1 MEEKYK
7 EEYFNIIKEILF
19 TESNISKS
27 FDVLLNK
34 IILNEFDSIDDYNY
48 KLNLIK
54 DILRYHNE
62 RTYLLQKILHDYS
75 NLITFPNE
83 FKDLKINDNTS
94 KCNYIK
100 KNNLNK
106 GLEELKIDD
115 DYEIIDRCKV
125 DQYL

>member
-1 MEEKYK
+1 MEEKHK
-7 EEYFNIIKEILF
+7 EEYFNIIKEILG

-94 KCNYIK
+94 KDNYIN
-100 KNNLNK
+100 KNYLNK
-106 GLEELKIDD
+106 DLEELKIDD
-115 DYEIIDRCKV
+115 DYEIIDRYKV
-125 DQYL
+125 D

>member
-7 EEYFNIIKEILF
+7 EEYFNIIKEILW

-34 IILNEFDSIDDYNY
+34 IILNEFDSIDDCNY

-54 DILRYHNE
+54 DISRYHNE

-94 KCNYIK
+94 KDNYIK

-106 GLEELKIDD
+106 DLEELKIDD

-125 DQYL
+125 D

>member
-1 MEEKYK
+1 MEEKHK
-7 EEYFNIIKEILF
+7 EEYFNIIKEILG
-19 TESNISKS
+19 TEFNISKS

-62 RTYLLQKILHDYS
+62 RTYLLQKILHNYL
-75 NLITFPNE
+75 NLITFSNE

-94 KCNYIK
+94 KDNYIN

-106 GLEELKIDD
+106 DLEELKIDD

-125 DQYL
+125 D

>member
-7 EEYFNIIKEILF
+7 EEYFNIIKEILW

-34 IILNEFDSIDDYNY
+34 IILNEFDSIDDCNY

-62 RTYLLQKILHDYS
+62 ITYLLQKILHDYS

-94 KCNYIK
+94 KDNYIK

-106 GLEELKIDD
+106 DLEELKIDD

-125 DQYL
+125 D

>member
-7 EEYFNIIKEILF
+7 EEYFNIIKDILC

-83 FKDLKINDNTS
+83 FKDFKINDNTS
-94 KCNYIK
+94 KDNYIK

-106 GLEELKIDD
+106 DLEELKIDD

-125 DQYL
+125 D

>member
-1 MEEKYK
+1 MEEKHK
-7 EEYFNIIKEILF
+7 EEHFNIIKEILG

-62 RTYLLQKILHDYS
+62 RTYLLQKILHDYLK
-75 NLITFPNE
+75 LITFSNE
-83 FKDLKINDNTS
+83 FKDLNINDNTS
-94 KCNYIK
+94 KDNYIN

-106 GLEELKIDD
+106 NLEELKIDD

-125 DQYL
+125 D

>member
-7 EEYFNIIKEILF
+7 EAYFNIIKEILC

-62 RTYLLQKILHDYS
+62 RTYLLQKILNDYS

-94 KCNYIK
+94 KDNYIK

-106 GLEELKIDD
+106 DLEELKIDD
-115 DYEIIDRCKV
+115 DYEIIDRYKV
-125 DQYL
+125 D

>member
-1 MEEKYK
+1 MEEKHK
-7 EEYFNIIKEILF
+7 EEYFNIIKEILG
-19 TESNISKS
+19 TEFNISKS

-62 RTYLLQKILHDYS
+62 RTYLLQKILHNYL
-75 NLITFPNE
+75 NLITFSNE
-83 FKDLKINDNTS
+83 FKALKINDNTS
-94 KCNYIK
+94 KDNYIN

-106 GLEELKIDD
+106 DLEELKIDD

-125 DQYL
+125 D

>member
-94 KCNYIK
+94 KFNYIK

>member
-1 MEEKYK
+1 MEEKHK
-7 EEYFNIIKEILF
+7 EEYFNIIKEILG

-62 RTYLLQKILHDYS
+62 RTYLLQKILHDYL
-75 NLITFPNE
+75 NLITFSNE

-94 KCNYIK
+94 KDNYIN

-106 GLEELKIDD
+106 DLEELKIDD

-125 DQYL
+125 D

>member
-1 MEEKYK
+1 MDEKHK
-7 EEYFNIIKEILF
+7 EEYFNIIKEILG

-62 RTYLLQKILHDYS
+62 RTYLLQKILHDYL
-75 NLITFPNE
+75 NLITFSNE
-83 FKDLKINDNTS
+83 FKDLNINGNTS
-94 KCNYIK
+94 KDNYIN

-106 GLEELKIDD
+106 NLEELKIDD

-125 DQYL
+125 D

>member
-1 MEEKYK
+1 MEEKHK
-7 EEYFNIIKEILF
+7 EEYFNIIKEILG

-54 DILRYHNE
+54 DILRYNNE
-62 RTYLLQKILHDYS
+62 RTYLLQKILHDYL
-75 NLITFPNE
+75 NLITFSNE
-83 FKDLKINDNTS
+83 FKDLNINDNTS
-94 KCNYIK
+94 KDNYIN

-106 GLEELKIDD
+106 DLEELKIDD

-125 DQYL
+125 D

>member
-1 MEEKYK
+1 MEEKHK
-7 EEYFNIIKEILF
+7 EEYFNIIKEILG

-62 RTYLLQKILHDYS
+62 RTYLLQKILHDYL
-75 NLITFPNE
+75 NLITFSNE

-94 KCNYIK
+94 KDNYIN

-106 GLEELKIDD
+106 NLEELKIDD

-125 DQYL
+125 D

>member
-7 EEYFNIIKEILF
+7 EDYFNIIKEILC

-75 NLITFPNE
+75 NLITFSNE

-94 KCNYIK
+94 KDNYIN

-106 GLEELKIDD
+106 DLEELKIDD

-125 DQYL
+125 D

>member
-1 MEEKYK
+1 MEQKYK
-7 EEYFNIIKEILF
+7 EEYFNILKEILC

-27 FDVLLNK
+27 FDVLINK

-83 FKDLKINDNTS
+83 FKDFKINDNTS
-94 KCNYIK
+94 KDNYIN
-100 KNNLNK
+100 KNYLNK
-106 GLEELKIDD
+106 DLEELKIDD
-115 DYEIIDRCKV
+115 DYEIIDRYKV
-125 DQYL
+125 D

>member
-7 EEYFNIIKEILF
+7 EEYFNIIKEILC

-83 FKDLKINDNTS
+83 FKDLKFNDNTS
-94 KCNYIK
+94 KDNYIK

-106 GLEELKIDD
+106 DLEELKIDD

-125 DQYL
+125 D

>member
-7 EEYFNIIKEILF
+7 EEYFNIIKEILC

-62 RTYLLQKILHDYS
+62 RTYLLQKILNDYS

-94 KCNYIK
+94 KDNYIK

-106 GLEELKIDD
+106 DLEELKIDD

-125 DQYL
+125 D

>member
-7 EEYFNIIKEILF
+7 EEYFNIIKEILC

-62 RTYLLQKILHDYS
+62 RTYLLQKILHDYL
-75 NLITFPNE
+75 NLITFSNE

-94 KCNYIK
+94 KDNYIN

-106 GLEELKIDD
+106 DLEELKIDD

-125 DQYL
+125 D

>member
-7 EEYFNIIKEILF
+7 EEYFNIIKEILC

-62 RTYLLQKILHDYS
+62 RTYLLQKILNDYS

-94 KCNYIK
+94 KDNYIK

-106 GLEELKIDD
+106 DLEELKIDD
-115 DYEIIDRCKV
+115 YIQFNHVIKKD
-125 DQYL
+125 

>member
-1 MEEKYK
+1 MGEKHK
-7 EEYFNIIKEILF
+7 EEYFNIIKEILG

-62 RTYLLQKILHDYS
+62 RTYLLQKILHDYL
-75 NLITFPNE
+75 NLITFSNE

-94 KCNYIK
+94 TDNYIN

-106 GLEELKIDD
+106 DLEELKIDD

-125 DQYL
+125 D

>member
-7 EEYFNIIKEILF
+7 EEYFNIIKDILC

-94 KCNYIK
+94 KDNYIK

-106 GLEELKIDD
+106 DLEELKIDD

-125 DQYL
+125 D

>member
-1 MEEKYK
+1 MEEKHK
-7 EEYFNIIKEILF
+7 EEYFNIIKEILC

-94 KCNYIK
+94 KDNYIK

-106 GLEELKIDD
+106 DLEELKIDD

-125 DQYL
+125 D

>member
-1 MEEKYK
+1 MEEKHK
-7 EEYFNIIKEILF
+7 EEYFNIIKEILG

-62 RTYLLQKILHDYS
+62 RTYLLQKILHDYLK
-75 NLITFPNE
+75 LITFSNE
-83 FKDLKINDNTS
+83 FKDLNINDNTS
-94 KCNYIK
+94 KDNYIN

-106 GLEELKIDD
+106 NLEELKIDD

-125 DQYL
+125 D

>member
-1 MEEKYK
+1 MEEKHK
-7 EEYFNIIKEILF
+7 EEYFNIIKEILG

-94 KCNYIK
+94 KDNYIN

-106 GLEELKIDD
+106 NLEELKIDD

-125 DQYL
+125 D

>member
-1 MEEKYK
+1 MEAKYK
-7 EEYFNIIKEILF
+7 EECFNIIKEILC

-75 NLITFPNE
+75 NLITFSNE

-94 KCNYIK
+94 KDNYIK
-100 KNNLNK
+100 KNNINK
-106 GLEELKIDD
+106 DLEELKIDD

-125 DQYL
+125 D

>member
-1 MEEKYK
+1 MEEKHK
-7 EEYFNIIKEILF
+7 EEYFNIIKEILG

-62 RTYLLQKILHDYS
+62 RTYLLQKILHDYL
-75 NLITFPNE
+75 NLITFSNE

-94 KCNYIK
+94 KDNCIN

-106 GLEELKIDD
+106 DLEELKIDD

-125 DQYL
+125 D

>member
-1 MEEKYK
+1 MEQKYK
-7 EEYFNIIKEILF
+7 EEYFKILKEILC

-27 FDVLLNK
+27 FDVLINK

-83 FKDLKINDNTS
+83 FKDLKINDNKS
-94 KCNYIK
+94 KDNYIN
-100 KNNLNK
+100 KNYLNK
-106 GLEELKIDD
+106 DLEELKIDD
-115 DYEIIDRCKV
+115 DYEIIDRYKV
-125 DQYL
+125 D

>member
-1 MEEKYK
+1 MEQKYK
-7 EEYFNIIKEILF
+7 EEYFNIINEILC

-27 FDVLLNK
+27 FDVLINK

-75 NLITFPNE
+75 NLITFPND

-94 KCNYIK
+94 KDNYIN

-106 GLEELKIDD
+106 DLEELKIDD
-115 DYEIIDRCKV
+115 DYEIIDRYKV
-125 DQYL
+125 D

>member
-7 EEYFNIIKEILF
+7 EEYFNIIKEILW

-83 FKDLKINDNTS
+83 FKDLKISDNTS
-94 KCNYIK
+94 KDNYIK

-106 GLEELKIDD
+106 DLEELKIDD

-125 DQYL
+125 D

>member
-7 EEYFNIIKEILF
+7 EAYFNIIKEILC

-94 KCNYIK
+94 KDNYIK

-106 GLEELKIDD
+106 DLEELKIDD

-125 DQYL
+125 D

>member
-7 EEYFNIIKEILF
+7 DECFNIIKEILC

-34 IILNEFDSIDDYNY
+34 IILNEFDSIYDYNY

-54 DILRYHNE
+54 DILKYHNE

-75 NLITFPNE
+75 NLITFSNE
-83 FKDLKINDNTS
+83 LKDFKINDNMS
-94 KCNYIK
+94 KDNYIK
-100 KNNLNK
+100 KNNLNND
-106 GLEELKIDD
+106 LEELKIDD

-125 DQYL
+125 D

>member
-1 MEEKYK
+1 MEEKHK
-7 EEYFNIIKEILF
+7 EEYFNIIKEILG

-54 DILRYHNE
+54 DILKYHNE
-62 RTYLLQKILHDYS
+62 RTYLLQKILHDYL
-75 NLITFPNE
+75 NLITFSNE
-83 FKDLKINDNTS
+83 FKDLNINDNTS
-94 KCNYIK
+94 KDNYIN

-106 GLEELKIDD
+106 DLEELKIDD

-125 DQYL
+125 D

>member
-1 MEEKYK
+1 MEQKYK
-7 EEYFNIIKEILF
+7 EEYFNIIKEILG

-62 RTYLLQKILHDYS
+62 RTYLLQKILHDYL
-75 NLITFPNE
+75 NLITFSNE

-94 KCNYIK
+94 KDNYIN

-106 GLEELKIDD
+106 DLEELKIDD

-125 DQYL
+125 D

>member
-7 EEYFNIIKEILF
+7 DECFNIIKEILC

-34 IILNEFDSIDDYNY
+34 IILNEFDSIYDYNY

-54 DILRYHNE
+54 DILKYHNE

-75 NLITFPNE
+75 NLITFSNE
-83 FKDLKINDNTS
+83 LKDFKINDNIS
-94 KCNYIK
+94 KDNYIK
-100 KNNLNK
+100 KNNLNND
-106 GLEELKIDD
+106 LEELKIDD

-125 DQYL
+125 D

>member
-7 EEYFNIIKEILF
+7 EEYFNIIKDLLC

-94 KCNYIK
+94 KDNYIK

-106 GLEELKIDD
+106 DLEELKIDD

-125 DQYL
+125 D

>member
-1 MEEKYK
+1 MEEKHK
-7 EEYFNIIKEILF
+7 EEYFNIIKEILG

-62 RTYLLQKILHDYS
+62 RTYLLQKILHNYL
-75 NLITFPNE
+75 NLITFSNE

-94 KCNYIK
+94 KDNYIN

-106 GLEELKIDD
+106 DLEELKIDD

-125 DQYL
+125 D

>member
-1 MEEKYK
+1 MEEKHK
-7 EEYFNIIKEILF
+7 EEYFNIIKEILG

-62 RTYLLQKILHDYS
+62 RTYLLQKMLHDYL
-75 NLITFPNE
+75 NLITFSNE

-94 KCNYIK
+94 KDNYIN

-106 GLEELKIDD
+106 DLEELKIDD
-115 DYEIIDRCKV
+115 DDYEIIDRYKV
-125 DQYL
+125 D

>member
-1 MEEKYK
+1 MEAKYK
-7 EEYFNIIKEILF
+7 EECFNIIKEILC

-75 NLITFPNE
+75 NLITFSNE
-83 FKDLKINDNTS
+83 FKDFKINDNTS
-94 KCNYIK
+94 KDNYIK
-100 KNNLNK
+100 KNNINK
-106 GLEELKIDD
+106 DLEELKIDD

-125 DQYL
+125 D

>member
-1 MEEKYK
+1 MEEKHK
-7 EEYFNIIKEILF
+7 EEYFNIIKEILG

-34 IILNEFDSIDDYNY
+34 IILNEFDSINDYNY

-94 KCNYIK
+94 KDNYIN

-106 GLEELKIDD
+106 NLEELKIDD

-125 DQYL
+125 D